1 MILRPTNLSVSKPS
15 GGIRLGVL
23 GCGGIFKNI
32 YSPILQELAD
42 RITVTGACDLNSRNA
57 QMACDTF
64 PESTAYRSPE
74 DLLQS
79 PDVDAVMVL
88 TSETANASMA
98 ALALTADVPVY
109 LEKPPALNRHE
120 FSALRE
126 AEDGSE
132 APLFVAFNRRHTPLL
147 RGFTPP
153 RALRRIEGRME
164 RLGRHVPSFPYTAL
178 HLIDSLL
185 YFLGTQP
192 SEVCVDYARAK
203 SSQWTLE
210 GQWETGASCEL
221 TVIPDGEDHREYLVF
236 EGEDEVVEIQFP
248 NPESSF
254 PTGLLKRS
262 RKGSAPTEIYGD
274 PHDALYEMGYAP
286 AFRGFVEHIENKRL
300 PSPPYQLATCE
311 SALAIMDAMTLRS
324 AISLSFTKT
333 AMISPQ

>member
-1 MILRPTNLSVSKPS
+1 MILRSTNLSSGRPS

-32 YSPILQELAD
+32 YSPILLGLAD
-42 RITVTGACDLNSRNA
+42 KVTVTGVCDLNSRNA
-57 QMACDTF
+57 QLACDTF
-64 PESTAYRSPE
+64 PQATAHRRPE
-74 DLLQS
+74 EFLQS

-88 TSETANASMA
+88 TSETANASTA
-98 ALALTADVPVY
+98 ALALTADMPVY
-109 LEKPPALNRHE
+109 LEKPPALTPHE
-120 FSALRE
+120 FSALRT
-126 AEDGSE
+126 AEEESA

-164 RLGRHVPSFPYTAL
+164 RLERHVPSFPYTAL

-185 YFLGTQP
+185 YFLGTPP
-192 SEVCVDYARAK
+192 SEFSVDYSRAK
-203 SSQWTLE
+203 FSRWTLE
-210 GQWETGASCEL
+210 GQWEAGASCEL
-221 TVIPDGEDHREYLVF
+221 TVIPDGKDHREYLVF

-254 PTGLLKRS
+254 PAGLLKRS
-262 RKGSAPTEIYGD
+262 LKGSAPTQIYGA
-274 PHDALYEMGYAP
+274 PNDALYEMGYAP

-300 PSPPYQLATCE
+300 PTHPYLLASCE

-324 AISLSFTKT
+324 DVSLSFTRT
-333 AMISPQ
+333 AMPSPQ